1 VDFSVLA
8 AGCSLIGTL
17 VTIGGIAY
25 TSGKLTQQ
33 IVDTRART
41 EEHKITLKEHAE
53 KLEEHGDK
61 ISRLQEWRAGFNAAV
76 SRASVTRDEVQ

>member
-1 VDFSVLA
+1 MDFSVLA

-33 IVDTRART
+33 IVENRART
-41 EEHKITLKEHAE
+41 TEHTITLKEHAE
-53 KLEEHGDK
+53 KLEEHGER
-61 ISRLQEWRAGFNAAV
+61 ISRLQEWKSGFNAAV
-76 SRASVTRDEVQ
+76 SRATVTRDEVQ

>member
-1 VDFSVLA
+1 MDWSVLA
-8 AGCSLIGTL
+8 ATCSLIGTA

-41 EEHKITLKEHAE
+41 EEHTITLKDHAE
-53 KLEEHGDK
+53 KLEEHQEK
-61 ISRLQEWRAGFNAAV
+61 IGRLQEWKSGFNAAV
-76 SRASVTRDEVQ
+76 SRATVTRDEVA